1 MSDAAGDPG
10 RDNPTRDSQP
20 SDAKRLLERAR
31 TERRPH
37 AVALV
42 LALWVGVTLATVHWL
57 GLIAAGA
64 LASLVAPT
72 IERGVAYAV
81 VAGVVS
87 LAVFAALLGP
97 SAAAVPEML
106 PIAYVT
112 VGAGIGLP
120 LFGSL
125 ARAVVE

>member
-1 MSDAAGDPG
+1 MSDPAGESGGD
-10 RDNPTRDSQP
+10 DPTRDAQS
-20 SDAKRLLERAR
+20 SDARRLLERIR

-72 IERGVAYAV
+72 TEGGVGYAL

-87 LAVFAALLGP
+87 LAAFAALLGP
-97 SAAAVPEML
+97 SAGAVPEMR
-106 PIAYVT
+106 PIVYVT
-112 VGAGIGLP
+112 VAAGLGLP